1 MTGGQYAFEESPVDD
16 VEFGLNC
23 ILDGIDRLIG
33 VRKGKA

>member
-33 VRKGKA
+33 ARKGKA